1 MSGEGKERVEG
12 ASLISRGEQ
21 DLIGAKRV
29 DQILGV
35 MSVVLWVAVA
45 VICVVMLTRG
55 GVDTSG
61 PCIFVVAI
69 AGFCWAS
76 VVRAWIKERSQLIK
90 GVLADEALKEI
101 VTLRE
106 SIEKLRKVLES

>member
-1 MSGEGKERVEG
+1 
-12 ASLISRGEQ
+12 L
-21 DLIGAKRV
+21 L
-29 DQILGV
+29 
-35 MSVVLWVAVA
+35 
-45 VICVVMLTRG
+45 
-55 GVDTSG
+55 
-61 PCIFVVAI
+61 VAI